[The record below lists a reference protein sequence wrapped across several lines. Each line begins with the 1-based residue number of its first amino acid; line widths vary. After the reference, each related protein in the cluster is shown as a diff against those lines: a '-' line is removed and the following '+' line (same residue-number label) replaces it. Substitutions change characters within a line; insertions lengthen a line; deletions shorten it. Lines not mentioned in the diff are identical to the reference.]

1 MNVSHSIRGQSPAGN
16 AAFPPGDAALH
27 AGWGLNATR
36 ASISRFSGRGIRI
49 ALLDSGF
56 HQPHPDFAGRHII
69 GHSFVPRED
78 PLDRIG
84 HGTHCGAVAC
94 GPVVPTQF
102 PRYGAAWG
110 AQMWVLKVLG
120 PGNITQ
126 PSWLEAALETAIAH
140 RCEIVCMPITE
151 PVAWGTPHSA
161 FWELLAQ
168 RALAAGVLV
177 LAATGNQSQ
186 RRAGRTLP
194 VGHPANCPSIVAVGA
209 VDMRMQIADFSNGGS
224 RDGIGVVD
232 LVAPGVDIFSAHLA
246 PGHYGVMSGTSQAA
260 AFAAGIAA
268 MHAEK
273 TGLRGAALRSEL
285 LRTALPLN
293 LDPTE
298 MGAGLVQAPQ

>member
-1 MNVSHSIRGQSPAGN
+1 MSFSTLIRGQSPAAN
-16 AAFPPGDAALH
+16 ATLPPGDAALQ
-27 AGWGLNATR
+27 AGWGLNVTR
-36 ASISRFSGRGIRI
+36 ASVSRFSGRGIRI

-56 HQPHPDFAGRHII
+56 HQPHPDFTGRQII

-94 GPVVPTQF
+94 GPIVPTQF
-102 PRYGAAWG
+102 PRYGAAWD

-120 PGNITQ
+120 PGNTAK
-126 PSWLEAALETAIAH
+126 PEWLEAGLETAIAH
-140 RCEIVCMPITE
+140 RCEIVCMPIAF

-177 LAATGNQSQ
+177 LAATGNQSKRSVG
-186 RRAGRTLP
+186 RRLP

-224 RDGIGVVD
+224 RDEISVVD
-232 LVAPGVDIFSAHLA
+232 LVAPGVDIFAAHLA
-246 PGHYGVMSGTSQAA
+246 PGHYRVMSGTSQAV

-285 LRTALPLN
+285 LRTALALA
-293 LDPTE
+293 LDRTE
-298 MGAGLVQAPQ
+298 MGAGLVQAP